1 MKALVI
7 IALALAIFGSAYY
20 AAWVLYL
27 HPQEQLRVEKFS
39 PPPPPP
45 PDPALPDFQK
55 ALEVQETGD
64 TLGALAKWRDFVDRW
79 PQSTK
84 IDEAK
89 EYLGRLNM
97 GLYLSPVPTP
107 DKTIYI
113 VKQGDVITRVAAKF
127 KSTPEAVMKANHL
140 SGSML
145 RIGQKLTVPP
155 TDFAITID
163 RQRQKVV
170 LLQADKFFKQYPVLV
185 MPAHHAPKAGD
196 KKAPAKPPKITGR
209 VSEKVAWRGANRIT
223 FTDKQYNEATHWI
236 MISPGG
242 HNLYTEAAASP
253 DGTTPQKPPG
263 GGYGLAPE
271 SMQELA
277 ALVRKNDPVT
287 IE

>member
-1 MKALVI
+1 LKALVI
-7 IALALAIFGSAYY
+7 IVLALAIFGGAYY
-20 AAWVLYL
+20 AAYVLYL
-27 HPQEQLRVEKFS
+27 HPQEQLRAEQS
-39 PPPPPP
+39 QPPPPPP
-45 PDPALPDFQK
+45 PDPALPDFDK
-55 ALEVQETGD
+55 ALEIQNSGD
-64 TLGALAKWRDFVDRW
+64 TLAALAKWRDFVDRW

-89 EYLGRLNM
+89 EYLGRINM
-97 GLYLSPVPTP
+97 ALYLSPVQTP
-107 DKTIYI
+107 DKTVYI

-127 KSTPEAVMKANHL
+127 KSTPEAVIKANHL
-140 SGSML
+140 TGSML
-145 RIGQKLTVPP
+145 RIGQKLMVPP
-155 TDFAITID
+155 TDFSLVID

-170 LLQADKFFKQYPVLV
+170 LLQADKFFKQYSILI
-185 MPAHHAPKAGD
+185 MPKGHAPKAGE
-196 KKAPAKPPKITGR
+196 KKPAKPPKITGR
-209 VSEKVAWRGANRIT
+209 VTEKMAWRGANRIT

-242 HNLYTEAAASP
+242 HNLYTEAAAAP